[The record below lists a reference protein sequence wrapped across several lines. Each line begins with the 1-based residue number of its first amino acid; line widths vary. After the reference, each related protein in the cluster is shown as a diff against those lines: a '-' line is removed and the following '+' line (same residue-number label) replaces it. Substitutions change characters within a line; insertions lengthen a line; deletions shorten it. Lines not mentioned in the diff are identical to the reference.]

1 MIFIIIFIKGKELKK
16 KIIISSLASF
26 IVLQSLNANETKLD
40 EIYVTTATKTEKSI
54 DGVTASVVVISKEE
68 IEKISATTLK
78 DILDKVP
85 SINSQFGRF
94 PHASALSKGAI
105 SIRGVGANGTLILLD
120 GKRLSGET
128 ESTYEISRIPAS
140 IIERV
145 EIVKGSMSTLY
156 GSDAI
161 GGVINIIT
169 KKDIQDTNQ
178 TTLDLKYGSNAYSQ
192 AREKNANFT
201 TMGNANGY
209 KYKIYAST
217 LDTSSY
223 KIDKAYTQKAINPNN
238 GTPIPVHPQ
247 NNKSGV
253 LGVTY
258 GDSSTVNSVGVGLEK
273 NITDNFALGFD
284 VNYFKED
291 RKGQYLG
298 SSQANGA
305 NGMVLNTPVS
315 SKDNNNRV
323 DYSIF
328 AKYSFNDDLS
338 TTLRYYQSYYKKRNE
353 TTPLNFAGP
362 VNKKFSA
369 NVKID
374 NIESITTYALNNSNL
389 LTFGLDY
396 RKETRD
402 SAAINPNPQSSDF
415 VQKTIEYKSV
425 YLQDEIEL
433 TDSLNAT
440 IGARYDDISNAN
452 SKATFQA
459 GVVQKLGENT
469 RVRANYASGYRAPD
483 IAELYVVAPLFKDGK
498 RYGAEVINAFK
509 STVYDLKPEKS
520 DTFELALANSF
531 NNFNSELVLFKTIVK
546 DKIESV
552 SYGTGASKYYTSE
565 NLEKVDINGLELN
578 LDYRFNDSF
587 DTTFNLTYLDTKD
600 KSTNKELKYTPNLSA
615 SLNLNYK
622 ILDNLSSNLNLRY
635 IGKQYEDAQNNS
647 KVDDYTLLDLG
658 LSYDINKTFTLYGGI
673 DNIFNR
679 QVNEN
684 VDINVGTYYFT
695 GLRARF

>member
-1 MIFIIIFIKGKELKK
+1 MNRVVL
-16 KIIISSLASF
+16 SSVAALFLTTNILADT
-26 IVLQSLNANETKLD
+26 TKLD
-40 EIYVTTATKTEKSI
+40 EVLVTTATKTQKSI
-54 DGVTASVVVISKEE
+54 DGVSASVVVITKED

-128 ESTYEISRIPAS
+128 ESPYEMSRIPAS
-140 IIERV
+140 MIDRI

-169 KKDIQDTNQ
+169 KKDVKDINQ

-192 AREKNANFT
+192 AREKNANFST
-201 TMGNANGY
+201 LGNVNGL
-209 KYKIYAST
+209 KYKVYAST
-217 LDTSSY
+217 IDTSSY
-223 KIDKAYTQKAINPNN
+223 KIDKNYTQKAINPNT
-238 GTPIPVHPQ
+238 GAEIPAMMNPQ
-247 NNKSGV
+247 SGKNGV

-258 GDSSTVNSVGVGLEK
+258 GDDSTVNTFGVGIEK
-273 NITDNFALGFD
+273 NITDNFTLGFD
-284 VNYFKED
+284 VNYFEED
-291 RKGQYLG
+291 REGQYLG
-298 SSQANGA
+298 SSQGTGL
-305 NGMVLNTPVS
+305 NGMVLNTPVK
-315 SKDNNNRV
+315 SKDDNKRV
-323 DYSIF
+323 DYSVF
-328 AKYSFNDDLS
+328 AKYSFNDDLRTS
-338 TTLRYYQSYYKKRNE
+338 LRFYESYYKKRNE
-353 TTPLNFAGP
+353 TSPINFAGP

-374 NIESITTYALNNSNL
+374 DIESITTYALNSSNL
-389 LTFGLDY
+389 ITFGFDY

-415 VQKTIEYKSV
+415 IQKTIEYKSV
-425 YLQDEIEL
+425 YLQDEIEF

-440 IGARYDDISNAN
+440 IGARYDDISNADG
-452 SKATFQA
+452 KTTFQA
-459 GVVQKLGENT
+459 GLVQKLGENT

-498 RYGAEVINAFK
+498 RYGSEVINNFK
-509 STVYDLKPEKS
+509 TTAYDLKPEKS

-531 NNFNSELVLFKTIVK
+531 NNFNSEIVLFKTIVK

-552 SYGTGASKYYTSE
+552 PYGTGGAKYYTSE
-565 NLEKVDINGLELN
+565 NLEKVDINGVEVN

-587 DTTFNLTYLDTKD
+587 DTTFNLTYLDTED
-600 KSTNKELKYTPNLSA
+600 KTTSKELTYTPNLSA

-635 IGKQYEDAQNNS
+635 IGKQYEDTQNNN
-647 KVDDYTLLDLG
+647 KVDDYTLVDLG
-658 LSYDINKTFTLYGGI
+658 INYDISKIFTIYGGV
-673 DNIFNR
+673 DNIFNKE
-679 QVNEN
+679 VNEN
-684 VDINVGTYYFT
+684 VDINVGTYYFA
-695 GLRARF
+695 GIKAKF

>member
-1 MIFIIIFIKGKELKK
+1 MNRVVL
-16 KIIISSLASF
+16 SSVTALFLTTNILADT
-26 IVLQSLNANETKLD
+26 TKLD
-40 EIYVTTATKTEKSI
+40 EVLVTTATKTQKSI
-54 DGVTASVVVISKEE
+54 DGVSASIVVITKED

-128 ESTYEISRIPAS
+128 ESPYEMSRIPAS
-140 IIERV
+140 MIDRI

-169 KKDIQDTNQ
+169 KKDVKDINQ

-192 AREKNANFT
+192 AREKNANFST
-201 TMGNANGY
+201 LGNVNGL
-209 KYKIYAST
+209 KYKVYAST
-217 LDTSSY
+217 IDTSSY
-223 KIDKAYTQKAINPNN
+223 KIDKNYIQKAINPNT
-238 GTPIPVHPQ
+238 GAEIPAMMNPQ
-247 NNKSGV
+247 SGESGV

-258 GDSSTVNSVGVGLEK
+258 GDDSTVNTVGVGIEK
-273 NITDNFALGFD
+273 NITDTFTLGFD
-284 VNYFKED
+284 VNYFEED
-291 RKGQYLG
+291 REGQYLG
-298 SSQANGA
+298 SSQGTGL
-305 NGMVLNTPVS
+305 NGMVLNTPVK
-315 SKDNNNRV
+315 SKDDNKRV
-323 DYSIF
+323 DYSVF
-328 AKYSFNDDLS
+328 GKYSFNDDLRTS
-338 TTLRYYQSYYKKRNE
+338 LRFYESYYKKRNE
-353 TTPLNFAGP
+353 TSPINFAGP

-374 NIESITTYALNNSNL
+374 DIESITTYALNSSNL
-389 LTFGLDY
+389 ITFGLDY

-415 VQKTIEYKSV
+415 IQKVIEYKSV
-425 YLQDEIEL
+425 YLQDEIEF

-440 IGARYDDISNAN
+440 IGARYDDISNADG
-452 SKATFQA
+452 KTTFQA
-459 GVVQKLGENT
+459 GLVQKLGENT
-469 RVRANYASGYRAPD
+469 RVRVNYASGYRAPD

-498 RYGAEVINAFK
+498 RYGSEVINNFK
-509 STVYDLKPEKS
+509 TTAYDLKAEKS

-531 NNFNSELVLFKTIVK
+531 NNFNSEIVLFKTIVK

-552 SYGTGASKYYTSE
+552 PYGTGGAKYYTSE
-565 NLEKVDINGLELN
+565 NLEKVDINGVEVN

-587 DTTFNLTYLDTKD
+587 DTTFNLTYLDTED
-600 KSTNKELKYTPNLSA
+600 KTTSKELTYTPNLSA
-615 SLNLNYK
+615 SLNLNYQ

-635 IGKQYEDAQNNS
+635 IGKQYEDTQNNN
-647 KVDDYTLLDLG
+647 KVDDYTLVDLG
-658 LSYDINKTFTLYGGI
+658 INYDISKIFTIYGGV
-673 DNIFNR
+673 DNIFNKE
-679 QVNEN
+679 VNEN
-684 VDINVGTYYFT
+684 VDINVGTYYFA
-695 GLRARF
+695 GLKAKF

>member
-1 MIFIIIFIKGKELKK
+1 MKK

-128 ESTYEISRIPAS
+128 ESPYEISRIPAS

-273 NITDNFALGFD
+273 NITDSFALGFD

-305 NGMVLNTPVS
+305 NGMVLNTRVS
-315 SKDNNNRV
+315 SKDDNSRI

-338 TTLRYYQSYYKKRNE
+338 TNLRFYESYYKKRNE
-353 TTPLNFAGP
+353 TTPLSFVGP
-362 VNKKFSA
+362 INKKFSA

-374 NIESITTYALNNSNL
+374 DIESITTYALNNSNL

-402 SAAINPNPQSSDF
+402 SAAINTNPQSSDF

-425 YLQDEIEL
+425 YLQDEIEF

-469 RVRANYASGYRAPD
+469 RVRANYASGYRTPD

-498 RYGAEVINAFK
+498 RYGSEVIKGTSKNR
-509 STVYDLKPEKS
+509 
-520 DTFELALANSF
+520 
-531 NNFNSELVLFKTIVK
+531 VK
-546 DKIESV
+546 LQI
-552 SYGTGASKYYTSE
+552 
-565 NLEKVDINGLELN
+565 
-578 LDYRFNDSF
+578 
-587 DTTFNLTYLDTKD
+587 
-600 KSTNKELKYTPNLSA
+600 
-615 SLNLNYK
+615 
-622 ILDNLSSNLNLRY
+622 IL
-635 IGKQYEDAQNNS
+635 
-647 KVDDYTLLDLG
+647 
-658 LSYDINKTFTLYGGI
+658 
-673 DNIFNR
+673 
-679 QVNEN
+679 
-684 VDINVGTYYFT
+684 
-695 GLRARF
+695 

>member
-1 MIFIIIFIKGKELKK
+1 MK
-16 KIIISSLASF
+16 KIILLSTTTAF
-26 IVLQSLNANETKLD
+26 ILSTNAMSNSTLD
-40 EIYVTTATKTEKSI
+40 GVYVTTATKTEKSI
-54 DGVTASVVVISKEE
+54 DGVSASVVVITKED

-78 DILDKVP
+78 DVLDKVP

-94 PHASALSKGAI
+94 PHASALSKSAI

-128 ESTYEISRIPAS
+128 ESPYEMSRIPAS
-140 IIERV
+140 IIERI

-169 KKDIQDTNQ
+169 KKDIQDINQ

-201 TMGNANGY
+201 TMGNADGY

-223 KIDKAYTQKAINPNN
+223 KIDKAYTQKAINPNT
-238 GTPIPVHPQ
+238 GASIPIHPQ

-258 GDSSTVNSVGVGLEK
+258 GDDSTVNSVGAGIEK

-291 RKGQYLG
+291 RDGQYLG
-298 SSQANGA
+298 SSQANGVG
-305 NGMVLNTPVS
+305 GMVLNTPVS
-315 SKDNNNRV
+315 SKDNNSRI

-353 TTPLNFAGP
+353 TTPINFAGP

-415 VQKTIEYKSV
+415 IQKTIEYKSI
-425 YLQDEIEL
+425 YLQDEIEF
-433 TDSLNAT
+433 TDSLNAI
-440 IGARYDDISNAN
+440 IGARYDDISNAD
-452 SKATFQA
+452 SKTTFQA

-498 RYGAEVINAFK
+498 RYGAEVINNFK
-509 STVYDLKPEKS
+509 TTAYDLKPEKS
-520 DTFELALANSF
+520 DTFELALANNF
-531 NNFNSELVLFKTIVK
+531 GNFNSEVVLFKTIVK

-552 SYGTGASKYYTSE
+552 PYGTGGAKYYTSE
-565 NLEKVDINGLELN
+565 NLEKVNINGVELN
-578 LDYRFNDSF
+578 MNYKLNDSF
-587 DTTFNLTYLDTKD
+587 DTTFNLTYLDTED
-600 KSTNKELKYTPNLSA
+600 KSTNKELTYTPNLSA

-622 ILDNLSSNLNLRY
+622 IIDPLSLNTNIRY
-635 IGKQYEDAQNNS
+635 IGRQYEDSSNND
-647 KVDDYTLLDLG
+647 KVEDYTLVDLG
-658 LSYDINKTFTLYGGI
+658 LSYDITKNFTLYGGV

-679 QVNEN
+679 KVDTN

-695 GLRARF
+695 GLRAKF